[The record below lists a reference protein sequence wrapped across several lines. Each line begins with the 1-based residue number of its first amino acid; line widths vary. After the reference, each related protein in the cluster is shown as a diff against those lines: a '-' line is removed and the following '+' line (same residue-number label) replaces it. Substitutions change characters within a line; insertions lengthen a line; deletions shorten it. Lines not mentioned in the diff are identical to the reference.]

1 MADYESLSKNHRQW
15 IRRLHRRKYRSTEK
29 LFIAEGIHALTE
41 ARAGSRYPIT
51 EIIVEGGRAG
61 SIRDRLP
68 DGIPIYRCSE
78 QDMKAISTEET
89 PQGVVIVCREQES
102 RFDDLSVRFPAVMLY
117 LDRIADPGNLG
128 TIIRTAAWF
137 DSPAV
142 ILSPSCVDP
151 FNTKVIRASAGSIFR
166 TELYRSIAPERL
178 SRFAKQNNCRLIAAV
193 PEGGTPVYRLER
205 GDRDIILLGQE
216 ASGLSQEVMNCAA
229 ECVSIPGTGNVESLN
244 LAVAA
249 AIILYERARP

>member
-1 MADYESLSKNHRQW
+1 MADYEPLSKNHRQW
-15 IRRLHRRKYRSTEK
+15 IRRLHRRKYRSAEK

-41 ARAGSRYPIT
+41 ARAGRYPIT
-51 EIIVEGGRAG
+51 EIVVEGGRAE
-61 SIRDRLP
+61 SIGDSLP
-68 DGIPIYRCSE
+68 DGVPVYGCSE

-102 RFDDLSVRFPAVMLY
+102 RLDDLAARPPAVVLY
-117 LDRIADPGNLG
+117 FDRIADPGNLG

-142 ILSPSCVDP
+142 LLSPSCVDP

-166 TELYRSIAPERL
+166 TELFQSITPERL
-178 SRFAKQNNCRLIAAV
+178 SHFARQNNYRLIAAV

-216 ASGLSQEVMNCAA
+216 AGGLSREVMDCAA
-229 ECVSIPGTGNVESLN
+229 EYVSIPGTGNIESLN